1 MNEHYL
7 HAERARERQ
16 QEARDLAA
24 TERSLRALRHDQ
36 QVEREPDDRPSS
48 GPGLLTALV
57 AYLRRAR
64 ARPAPR

>member
-16 QEARDLAA
+16 QEARNLVA
-24 TERSLRALRHDQ
+24 TERRLRALRHDQ
-36 QVEREPDDRPSS
+36 QAAREPDARRSS
-48 GPGLLTALV
+48 SRRLLTALV
-57 AYLRRAR
+57 AYLRRAS